1 MNDVKFEFP
10 EGIQRMLQI
19 LNDNNFESYVV
30 GGAIRDTLMGKRPK
44 DYDITT
50 NAFPMNVVRV
60 FSGLKENFDVKFID
74 AESYKVVTVNGVEI
88 ATYRKD
94 THKNGKTVETVIVET
109 LEEDLS
115 RRDFTVNA
123 MAVGLDGK
131 LIDLFNGQKDLEDR
145 CIRFVGEPR
154 DRIIEDPDR
163 MLRAAR
169 FVGVIGG
176 YMEAESFNAM
186 VTYRALIKGIAP
198 ERIRIEII
206 KTMLGAKQGSAFFNT
221 LSKID
226 ALDYIFPSLN
236 NTLLIDGG
244 KQHRET
250 VWDHSMMTGD
260 YLGDKYSGRCQKNPM
275 LRLAGYLH
283 DVGKSEPNFKDGDI
297 HFYEHE
303 DKGAEM
309 VEEEMNALLFTIKE
323 TQYVKNLIMIHM
335 NGNIKMSPK
344 STRKLLVKLAKG
356 DLDHKDWIAMRD
368 ADRAANLAKGPITDK
383 KINKLHKKFEH
394 ELNPESGDGRCPV
407 LMKDLAISGKNIQD
421 LLGIGPSQIVGVI
434 LQYLFDR
441 SVIDPALNNREAL
454 EEMIIGKKREIKY
467 V

>member
-10 EGIQRMLQI
+10 EGIQRMLGI
-19 LNDNNFESYVV
+19 LNDNGFEAYVV
-30 GGAIRDTLMGKRPK
+30 GGAIRDMLMGLKPK

-50 NAFPMNVVRV
+50 NAVPMNVIRI
-60 FSGLKENFDVKFID
+60 FSGGNFDVKFID

-94 THKNGKTVETVIVET
+94 VHRNGKTVETVVLKT
-109 LEEDLS
+109 LKEDLS
-115 RRDFTVNA
+115 RRDFTINA

-145 CIRFVGEPR
+145 CIRFVGNPR
-154 DRIIEDPDR
+154 NRIIEDPDR

-169 FVGVIGG
+169 FVGVIDG
-176 YMEAESFNAM
+176 YIEAESLNAM
-186 VTYRALIKGIAP
+186 VNGSVFIKDIAP

-206 KTMLGAKQGSAFFNT
+206 KTMLGAKHGSSFFNT
-221 LSKID
+221 LVKID
-226 ALDYIFPSLN
+226 ALKYIFPSLN
-236 NTLLIDGG
+236 NILGIDGG

-260 YLGDKYSGRCQKNPM
+260 YLGDKYSGRCKENPM

-303 DKGAEM
+303 NKGAEM
-309 VEEEMNALLFTIKE
+309 AEEEMKALMFTTKE
-323 TQYVKNLIMIHM
+323 IQYVKNLILLHM
-335 NGNIKMSPK
+335 NGNIGMNPK
-344 STRKLLVKLAKG
+344 STRKLLVKLTKG

-368 ADRAANLAKGPITDK
+368 ADRNANLAKGPITDK
-383 KINKLHKKFEH
+383 KLNKLYMKFEH

-407 LMKDLAISGKNIQD
+407 SMKDLAISGKNIQD
-421 LLGIGPSQIVGVI
+421 LLGIGPSQVVGVI

-441 SVIDPALNNREAL
+441 SVLDPSINNIDSLT
-454 EEMIIGKKREIKY
+454 EMVVGKKR
-467 V
+467 